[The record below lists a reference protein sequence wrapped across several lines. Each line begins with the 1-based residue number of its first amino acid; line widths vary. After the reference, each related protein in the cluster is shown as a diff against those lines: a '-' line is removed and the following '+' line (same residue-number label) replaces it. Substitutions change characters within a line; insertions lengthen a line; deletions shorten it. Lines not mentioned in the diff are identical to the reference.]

1 MRTLCTK
8 SSVDFLNTRIVFI
21 TKHLEYKSPEV
32 GYPLRITEYPN
43 NEILAV
49 TFVQNKVTKLLN
61 EITENEAFLY
71 AGVSKDT
78 AINMLTLHGFIKPY
92 DQVDVL
98 YLTRLDH
105 PATTGDI
112 QLAYVDH
119 TGKRI

>member
-1 MRTLCTK
+1 M
-8 SSVDFLNTRIVFI
+8 VFI
-21 TKHLEYKSPEV
+21 TKHLGNKSPEV

-49 TFVQNKVTKLLN
+49 TFVHAKVTKPVSQ
-61 EITENEAFLY
+61 ITENEAYLY
-71 AGVSKDT
+71 AGVSKNT
-78 AINMLTLHGFIKPY
+78 AIKMLTLHGFITCN
-92 DQVDVL
+92 DQIDDLVDVL

-119 TGKRI
+119 KGNRI